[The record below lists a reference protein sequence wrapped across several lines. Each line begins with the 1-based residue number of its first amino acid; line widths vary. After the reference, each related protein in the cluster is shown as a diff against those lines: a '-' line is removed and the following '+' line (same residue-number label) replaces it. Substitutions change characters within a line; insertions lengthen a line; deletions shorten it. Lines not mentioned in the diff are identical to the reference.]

1 MLLFFMFT
9 FEMKNKILCLIQRR
23 SVPSMEAGEWNGTG
37 VWTPPYVPRGLFF
50 VHALL
55 IIAGRCPWLPMPQ
68 PWRKHDSVK
77 QDAGAWPR
85 RLGCGLHSNVQ
96 SSQIG
101 RLLPTPGDCTA
112 RQGVETGP
120 RTPLWWVSQLR
131 PAALHP
137 PASRVF
143 RRMALHWTVL

>member
-1 MLLFFMFT
+1 MKLFFMFT

-112 RQGVETGP
+112 ILGLRRWRRDTGGKHEAASKGVKEGESDEVTGAG
-120 RTPLWWVSQLR
+120 R
-131 PAALHP
+131 
-137 PASRVF
+137 
-143 RRMALHWTVL
+143 